1 MIEIFRHHDNATVG
15 HLQNLLESEG
25 IKTYYRNEYVSTAA
39 IAVQE
44 FTPAL
49 CILND
54 ADLDRSVELI
64 RNYIEALRDEPVAEI
79 TCQECGESSP
89 GTFATCWNCG
99 ASLTDEPN
107 PNAVSD

>member
-44 FTPAL
+44 FTSAL

-54 ADLDRSVELI
+54 ADLDRGVELI
-64 RNYIEALRDEPVAEI
+64 RNYIETLRDEPVEEI
-79 TCQECGESSP
+79 TCQKCGESSP

-99 ASLTDEPN
+99 AALVDEPN
-107 PNAVSD
+107 PHAVPD